1 MSLIVQKFGG
11 SSVRDYAHLL
21 RMARIV
27 KSRVDEGDDVVV
39 VLSAQGDTT
48 DGLLQKAKEI
58 SERPSPRELDM
69 LLSAGEQMSAALG
82 AMTLRSIGVEAV
94 SLCAW
99 QIPIETDGTHGNAEI
114 ELIDTARIRKEL
126 AEGYV
131 VVAAGFQGVDERG
144 DITTLGR
151 GGSDTS
157 AVALAAA
164 LKAAELVIYTDVDG
178 IFSSDPR
185 ICQNAVRREVISYDD
200 MLLLA
205 QKGAQVLH
213 DRSVALAQAGG
224 VPITVVMWKTPAVSP
239 RGGMLRPNGRAMKNC
254 LRVAVPVALARLTTS
269 AGHVVF
275 AGLVATLGT
284 VSLAAHSI
292 ALTAEQAFYIPVL
305 GINTAAATLTGNALG
320 EKNARKLD
328 MVGRSTIVVTLIMMS
343 ITGGLLFLSAEG
355 FGDYTS
361 DFAWGQDGVLYAM
374 SGSDTMQLM
383 AYDPAMAEM
392 GQEPLR
398 AVEEREGGYGNVG
411 EAGGIVYFNDEYGN
425 VYAVDTATGTRELFE
440 IADGFLLS
448 PDGSRMLQIVYED
461 GENGS
466 LATMYLCDLA
476 SGTRMQIAAQAALSD
491 YAWSEDSRV
500 LFYLVSNRDA
510 EDAEDY
516 PVRLMRYSTVDGRT
530 TDLGALA
537 SNSIFPGRTQDSILL
552 MYYQDRDGL
561 FYPITYQLSLTDLTD
576 HAQDELVPTLE

>member
-58 SERPSPRELDM
+58 SERPSLRELDM

-114 ELIDTARIRKEL
+114 ELIEEL
-126 AEGYV
+126 AEGHV
-131 VVAAGFQGVDERG
+131 VVAAGFQGVDENG
-144 DITTLGR
+144 DVTTLGR

-164 LKAAELVIYTDVDG
+164 LKADELIIYTDVDG

-224 VPITVVMWKTPAVSP
+224 VPITV
-239 RGGMLRPNGRAMKNC
+239 
-254 LRVAVPVALARLTTS
+254 
-269 AGHVVF
+269 
-275 AGLVATLGT
+275 
-284 VSLAAHSI
+284 
-292 ALTAEQAFYIPVL
+292 
-305 GINTAAATLTGNALG
+305 
-320 EKNARKLD
+320 
-328 MVGRSTIVVTLIMMS
+328 RSC
-343 ITGGLLFLSAEG
+343 
-355 FGDYTS
+355 
-361 DFAWGQDGVLYAM
+361 
-374 SGSDTMQLM
+374 
-383 AYDPAMAEM
+383 
-392 GQEPLR
+392 
-398 AVEEREGGYGNVG
+398 REGGAGSIVCETDEDASVVG
-411 EAGGIVYFNDEYGN
+411 VTQKKSGRSRLAAITAVGGALPSIEKEKIAVTALERAEITVFAVAAGERFMSFYVLRDDAER
-425 VYAVDTATGTRELFE
+425 A
-440 IADGFLLS
+440 
-448 PDGSRMLQIVYED
+448 LQLVHD
-461 GENGS
+461 A
-466 LATMYLCDLA
+466 L
-476 SGTRMQIAAQAALSD
+476 IAAKD
-491 YAWSEDSRV
+491 
-500 LFYLVSNRDA
+500 
-510 EDAEDY
+510 
-516 PVRLMRYSTVDGRT
+516 
-530 TDLGALA
+530 
-537 SNSIFPGRTQDSILL
+537 
-552 MYYQDRDGL
+552 
-561 FYPITYQLSLTDLTD
+561 
-576 HAQDELVPTLE
+576 

>member
-126 AEGYV
+126 AEGRV
-131 VVAAGFQGVDERG
+131 VVAAGFQGVDENG

-164 LKAAELVIYTDVDG
+164 LKADELVIYTDVDG

-185 ICQNAVRREVISYDD
+185 ICKNAVRREVISYDD

-224 VPITVVMWKTPAVSP
+224 VA
-239 RGGMLRPNGRAMKNC
+239 
-254 LRVAVPVALARLTTS
+254 
-269 AGHVVF
+269 
-275 AGLVATLGT
+275 
-284 VSLAAHSI
+284 
-292 ALTAEQAFYIPVL
+292 
-305 GINTAAATLTGNALG
+305 
-320 EKNARKLD
+320 
-328 MVGRSTIVVTLIMMS
+328 
-343 ITGGLLFLSAEG
+343 
-355 FGDYTS
+355 
-361 DFAWGQDGVLYAM
+361 
-374 SGSDTMQLM
+374 
-383 AYDPAMAEM
+383 
-392 GQEPLR
+392 
-398 AVEEREGGYGNVG
+398 
-411 EAGGIVYFNDEYGN
+411 
-425 VYAVDTATGTRELFE
+425 
-440 IADGFLLS
+440 LLS
-448 PDGSRMLQIVYED
+448 MPEFKGKTAVYTGID
-461 GENGS
+461 K
-466 LATMYLCDLA
+466 AKF
-476 SGTRMQIAAQAALSD
+476 Q
-491 YAWSEDSRV
+491 
-500 LFYLVSNRDA
+500 
-510 EDAEDY
+510 
-516 PVRLMRYSTVDGRT
+516 
-530 TDLGALA
+530 
-537 SNSIFPGRTQDSILL
+537 
-552 MYYQDRDGL
+552 
-561 FYPITYQLSLTDLTD
+561 
-576 HAQDELVPTLE
+576 

>member
-126 AEGYV
+126 AEGRV
-131 VVAAGFQGVDERG
+131 VVAAGFQGVDENG

-164 LKAAELVIYTDVDG
+164 LKADGLVIYTDVDG

-185 ICQNAVRREVISYDD
+185 ICKNAVRREVISYDD

-224 VPITVVMWKTPAVSP
+224 VPITV
-239 RGGMLRPNGRAMKNC
+239 
-254 LRVAVPVALARLTTS
+254 
-269 AGHVVF
+269 
-275 AGLVATLGT
+275 
-284 VSLAAHSI
+284 
-292 ALTAEQAFYIPVL
+292 
-305 GINTAAATLTGNALG
+305 
-320 EKNARKLD
+320 
-328 MVGRSTIVVTLIMMS
+328 RSC
-343 ITGGLLFLSAEG
+343 
-355 FGDYTS
+355 
-361 DFAWGQDGVLYAM
+361 
-374 SGSDTMQLM
+374 
-383 AYDPAMAEM
+383 
-392 GQEPLR
+392 
-398 AVEEREGGYGNVG
+398 REGG
-411 EAGGIVYFNDEYGN
+411 
-425 VYAVDTATGTRELFE
+425 
-440 IADGFLLS
+440 
-448 PDGSRMLQIVYED
+448 
-461 GENGS
+461 NGS
-466 LATMYLCDLA
+466 VVCETDEDISIVGVTQKKSDRSRLAAITAVGGALPSIEKEKIAVTALERAEITVFAVAAGERFMSFYVLHDDAERALQLVHDA
-476 SGTRMQIAAQAALSD
+476 LIAAK
-491 YAWSEDSRV
+491 E
-500 LFYLVSNRDA
+500 
-510 EDAEDY
+510 
-516 PVRLMRYSTVDGRT
+516 
-530 TDLGALA
+530 
-537 SNSIFPGRTQDSILL
+537 
-552 MYYQDRDGL
+552 
-561 FYPITYQLSLTDLTD
+561 
-576 HAQDELVPTLE
+576 

>member
-58 SERPSPRELDM
+58 SEQPSPRELDM

-126 AEGYV
+126 AEGHV
-131 VVAAGFQGVDERG
+131 VVAAGFQGVDENG
-144 DITTLGR
+144 DITTL

-164 LKAAELVIYTDVDG
+164 LKADELIIYTDVDG

-185 ICQNAVRREVISYDD
+185 ICKNAVRREVISYDD

-224 VPITVVMWKTPAVSP
+224 VPITV
-239 RGGMLRPNGRAMKNC
+239 
-254 LRVAVPVALARLTTS
+254 
-269 AGHVVF
+269 
-275 AGLVATLGT
+275 
-284 VSLAAHSI
+284 
-292 ALTAEQAFYIPVL
+292 
-305 GINTAAATLTGNALG
+305 
-320 EKNARKLD
+320 
-328 MVGRSTIVVTLIMMS
+328 RSC
-343 ITGGLLFLSAEG
+343 
-355 FGDYTS
+355 
-361 DFAWGQDGVLYAM
+361 
-374 SGSDTMQLM
+374 
-383 AYDPAMAEM
+383 
-392 GQEPLR
+392 
-398 AVEEREGGYGNVG
+398 REGGAGSIVCETDEDISIVG
-411 EAGGIVYFNDEYGN
+411 VTQKKSDRSRLAAITAVGGALPSIEKEKIAVTALERAEITVFAVAAGERFMSFYVLRDDAER
-425 VYAVDTATGTRELFE
+425 A
-440 IADGFLLS
+440 
-448 PDGSRMLQIVYED
+448 LQFVHD
-461 GENGS
+461 A
-466 LATMYLCDLA
+466 L
-476 SGTRMQIAAQAALSD
+476 IAAK
-491 YAWSEDSRV
+491 E
-500 LFYLVSNRDA
+500 
-510 EDAEDY
+510 
-516 PVRLMRYSTVDGRT
+516 
-530 TDLGALA
+530 
-537 SNSIFPGRTQDSILL
+537 
-552 MYYQDRDGL
+552 
-561 FYPITYQLSLTDLTD
+561 
-576 HAQDELVPTLE
+576 

>member
-48 DGLLQKAKEI
+48 DSLLQKAKEI
-58 SERPSPRELDM
+58 SESPSPRELDM

-131 VVAAGFQGVDERG
+131 VVAAGVQGRDARG

-164 LKAAELVIYTDVDG
+164 LKADELIIYTDVDG

-224 VPITVVMWKTPAVSP
+224 VPITV
-239 RGGMLRPNGRAMKNC
+239 
-254 LRVAVPVALARLTTS
+254 
-269 AGHVVF
+269 
-275 AGLVATLGT
+275 
-284 VSLAAHSI
+284 
-292 ALTAEQAFYIPVL
+292 
-305 GINTAAATLTGNALG
+305 
-320 EKNARKLD
+320 
-328 MVGRSTIVVTLIMMS
+328 RSC
-343 ITGGLLFLSAEG
+343 
-355 FGDYTS
+355 
-361 DFAWGQDGVLYAM
+361 
-374 SGSDTMQLM
+374 
-383 AYDPAMAEM
+383 
-392 GQEPLR
+392 
-398 AVEEREGGYGNVG
+398 REGGAGSIVCETDEDASVVG
-411 EAGGIVYFNDEYGN
+411 VTQKKSGRSRLAAITAVGGALPSIEKEKIAVTALERAEITVFAVAAGERFMSFYVLRDDAER
-425 VYAVDTATGTRELFE
+425 A
-440 IADGFLLS
+440 
-448 PDGSRMLQIVYED
+448 LQFVHD
-461 GENGS
+461 A
-466 LATMYLCDLA
+466 L
-476 SGTRMQIAAQAALSD
+476 IAAK
-491 YAWSEDSRV
+491 E
-500 LFYLVSNRDA
+500 
-510 EDAEDY
+510 
-516 PVRLMRYSTVDGRT
+516 
-530 TDLGALA
+530 
-537 SNSIFPGRTQDSILL
+537 
-552 MYYQDRDGL
+552 
-561 FYPITYQLSLTDLTD
+561 
-576 HAQDELVPTLE
+576 